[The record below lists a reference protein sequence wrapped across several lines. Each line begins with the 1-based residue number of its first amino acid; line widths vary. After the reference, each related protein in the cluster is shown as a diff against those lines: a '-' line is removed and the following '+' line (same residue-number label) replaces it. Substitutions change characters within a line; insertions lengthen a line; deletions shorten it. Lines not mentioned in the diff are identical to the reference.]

1 MCMFPIQVLE
11 GNLLHFFHFLG
22 SQFSFFF
29 FFFFVC
35 FRVFSLSI
43 YFVPWTFFYL
53 SVGLRQDSN

>member
-29 FFFFVC
+29 FFFLFA
-35 FRVFSLSI
+35 FGFSHFLYILYRGHSSI
-43 YFVPWTFFYL
+43 FL
-53 SVGLRQDSN
+53 